1 MQYLPGTAPR
11 GGQGTVLEF
20 MRQQDNTQIGMLKKR
35 FLDKPK
41 GQFFDRDRRGH
52 AFEELSP
59 VFILKKRP

>member
-1 MQYLPGTAPR
+1 
-11 GGQGTVLEF
+11 